1 MKIVIIAVNFII
13 SLYHLFAFHFP
24 LILYV
29 SIDNLRLP
37 HYNLADLNKLL
48 KLVRDYYNG
57 GMLKNK

>member
-1 MKIVIIAVNFII
+1 MKIVMIAVNFIF
-13 SLYHLFAFHFP
+13 SYHLFAFHFP